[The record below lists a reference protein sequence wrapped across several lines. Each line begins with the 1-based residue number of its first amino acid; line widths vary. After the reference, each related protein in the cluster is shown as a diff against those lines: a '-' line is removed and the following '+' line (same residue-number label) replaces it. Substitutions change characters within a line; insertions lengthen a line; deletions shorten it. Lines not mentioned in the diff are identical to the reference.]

1 MIPKSIFISTQG
13 KTEVITMTRGACFGT
28 CPIYKVAIASDGTV
42 TFDGANFVKV
52 KGTATG
58 TIKPEDFNKL
68 VSEFEKI
75 KFSSLDDEYVPGSRN
90 CGPAATD
97 LPYVR
102 TSIQMKGKTKSVS
115 HYQGCLNSTVV
126 HALFDLDRKIDE
138 IAGTEKWIK

>member
-1 MIPKSIFISTQG
+1 
-13 KTEVITMTRGACFGT
+13 V
-28 CPIYKVAIASDGTV
+28 ASDGTV
-42 TFDGANFVKV
+42 TFEGANFVKV

-58 TIKPEDFNKL
+58 TITAEDFNRL

-75 KFSSLDDEYVPGSRN
+75 KFFSLDDEYVPASKN

-97 LPYVR
+97 LPYAT
-102 TSIQMKGKTKSVS
+102 TSIQLKGKTKSVS

-126 HALFDLDRKIDE
+126 HSLFDLDRKIDE